1 MRILLLLLFI
11 SSAWLRV
18 AAQRFPYAFNR
29 ISTDDGVGL
38 HSNVLFSIYQDKKGY
53 IWVGGSN
60 GVQRFDGAKF
70 VTFSPDGTKGD
81 PLPTV
86 AIHQIL
92 PADSVSMWL
101 AAYSLREFGIFNP
114 STYSYHKV
122 PLQTSTSLPA
132 RSEFRMWQDGYGD
145 TYISIHVYGKI
156 LKYDSKA
163 GAFTENTPL
172 NKLPANWKATANT
185 FHDRQKKQ
193 YWIVTDSGLCV
204 YDEASKQMWSR
215 KYNPANLALLNNE
228 TVQYRVT
235 EFFIDAQRRHW
246 VFNWPGVQQYH
257 CFDSTGTK
265 SLKDTAGLN
274 GVNTSYSELRHLLQ
288 TSEGTLWIYGLGNL
302 FSLEPGNMENKDRF
316 QLYRNQYLDNY
327 GIRYE
332 SVHQLY
338 EDKDGMIWIATDQG
352 LYYTS
357 PFSPDITNIY
367 LSTIPGYYSVTD
379 LIELKN
385 GDYWLS
391 TWGKGV
397 LTLSRNFRPYP
408 SPLYRNMK
416 AIEKSK
422 LTAYQQTW
430 SMCQQR
436 STGKIFIGCQAG
448 LLMIHD
454 PVTQQTQY
462 LEPEIFA
469 KRTIRYITEDQQ
481 NNLWFGT
488 QAGRIIKY
496 DGTSYKIVLDLGV
509 GAIIYKIL
517 IDKQGW
523 AWIATQDK
531 GVYAIN
537 TITGKIEQHYTP
549 DDARQPLFAG
559 TCYDLEQLNDSI
571 IYAATEALNIIN
583 KKTGAV
589 EQVSLREG
597 LPSNSIKRLRL
608 DNSGYLWIITD
619 KGLSRYDHKRKRFT
633 SYGRKDGILIAE
645 SSDKADYICSEGY
658 LMFTGANSLLF
669 FKPETFRRSTPPPDV
684 TITDFLLGSEY
695 QLLDSLQRLPEIRLM
710 PDQNNFMISFA
721 CLDYKNRDK
730 FIYYYKMEGL
740 HNDWIRA
747 DRLSVPFTA
756 LPPGH
761 YTFMVKAESLDG
773 MISKNISSLRIYVKP
788 PFWRTKWFIATLLV
802 VVALI
807 AYSMHRLRLHRYFA
821 VEKIRN
827 RVARDLHDDM
837 GSTLSTINIL
847 SSMAKA
853 KLNTDTVK
861 TGEYINKISDNSQR
875 MMEAMDDIVWAIK
888 PSNDSMQKVV
898 ARMREF
904 ATSVFEAKDIDLE
917 FKADEEVNEAKI
929 DMEGRRDFF
938 LIFKEAVNNA
948 AKYSKCSKALVHVSV
963 EKTKLVLRVKD
974 NGIGF
979 DVKSADGGNGL
990 GNMQKRTDA
999 LKGSLELISKQG
1011 EGTEVVVTV
1020 PLNP

>member
-1 MRILLLLLFI
+1 MRFFLLLVFF
-11 SSAWLRV
+11 SSIWLHIC
-18 AAQRFPYAFNR
+18 AQRFPYAFNR

-38 HSNVLFSIYQDKKGY
+38 HSNVLFSIYQDQKGY

-86 AIHQIL
+86 TVNQIL
-92 PADSVSMWL
+92 PADSTSMWL
-101 AAYSLREFGIFNP
+101 AAFSLREFGIFNP

-122 PLQTSTSLPA
+122 PLQTSSALPA

-145 TYISIHVYGKI
+145 TYINIHGYGKI
-156 LKYDSKA
+156 VKYDNTV

-172 NKLPANWKATANT
+172 NNLPANWKATFNT
-185 FHDRQKKQ
+185 FHDRTKKQ
-193 YWIVTDSGLCV
+193 YWIVTDSGFCV
-204 YDEASKQMWSR
+204 YDEASKQMWNKR
-215 KYNPANLALLNNE
+215 KNPSNLALLNN
-228 TVQYRVT
+228 TKVQHRVS
-235 EFFIDAQRRHW
+235 EIFIDAQRRHW
-246 VFNWPGVQQYH
+246 VFNWPGDQTYH
-257 CFDSTGTK
+257 CFDSTGTV
-265 SLKDTAGLN
+265 SLKDTTGLN
-274 GVNTSYSELRHLLQ
+274 GVNTSYSELRHFFQ
-288 TSEGTLWIYGLGNL
+288 SSKGSLWIYGLGNL
-302 FSLEPGNMENKDRF
+302 YSMEPGNPENRNSF
-316 QLYRNQYLDNY
+316 QFYRNQYLDNY

-332 SVHQLY
+332 AVNQLY
-338 EDKDGMIWIATDQG
+338 EDKDGVVWIATDQG

-357 PFSPDITNIY
+357 PFSTDITNIY
-367 LSTIPGYYSVTD
+367 LSNIPGYYSVTD
-379 LIELKN
+379 LIELKT
-385 GDYWLS
+385 GEYWIS

-397 LTLSRNFRPYP
+397 LTMTRNFRPYP
-408 SPLYRNMK
+408 SPLYKGMPNAGK
-416 AIEKSK
+416 EKV
-422 LTAYQQTW
+422 TAFHQTW
-430 SMCQQR
+430 TMCQQR
-436 STGKIFIGCQAG
+436 GTGKIFIGCQAG
-448 LLMIHD
+448 HLMIHD
-454 PVTQQTQY
+454 PAKNKTEY
-462 LEPEIFA
+462 LRPDVFDQ
-469 KRTIRYITEDQQ
+469 RTIRYIAEDQQ

-488 QAGRIIKY
+488 QAGRVIKY
-496 DGTSYKIVLDLGV
+496 DGTTYKIILDLGI

-523 AWIATQDK
+523 AWIATHDK
-531 GVYAIN
+531 GLYAVN
-537 TITGKIEQHYTP
+537 TVTGKVEQHYSV
-549 DDARQPLFAG
+549 DDKEQPLFAG

-583 KKTGAV
+583 KHTGKV
-589 EQVSLREG
+589 EQVSIREG
-597 LPSNSIKRLRL
+597 LPSNTIKRLRL
-608 DNSGYLWIITD
+608 DNSGYLWIITH

-645 SSDKADYICSEGY
+645 ASDKADYICSEGY
-658 LMFTGANSLLF
+658 LMFTGVNSLLF
-669 FKPETFRRSTPPPDV
+669 FKPETFRRSIPPPDV
-684 TITDFLLGSEY
+684 TITDFLLGSDY
-695 QLLDSLQRLPEIRLM
+695 QLLDSLQRLPEVRLM
-710 PDQNNFMISFA
+710 PGQNNFMISFA
-721 CLDYKNRDK
+721 CLDFKNRDK

-740 HNDWIRA
+740 HKEWVRA
-747 DRLSVPFTA
+747 DRLSIPFTA

-761 YTFMVKAESLDG
+761 YSFLVKAESLDG
-773 MISKNISSLRIYVKP
+773 MVSKKITRLNIFVKP
-788 PFWRTKWFIATLLV
+788 PFWRTKWFLATLLLLL
-802 VVALI
+802 ALI

-853 KLNTDTVK
+853 KLNTDTKK

-904 ATSVFEAKDIDLE
+904 ATSVFEAKNIDLE
-917 FKADEEVNEAKI
+917 FKAGDEVNEAKI

-948 AKYSKCSKALVHVSV
+948 AKYSKCSKAVVHVSV
-963 EKTKLVLRVKD
+963 EKTKLLLLVKD
-974 NGIGF
+974 NGVGF
-979 DVKSADGGNGL
+979 DVKTADGGNGL

-999 LKGSLELISKQG
+999 LKGKLQLISRPG
-1011 EGTEVVVTV
+1011 EGTEVRLTV